1 MGKSVLA
8 LSQPSTKKSNV
19 TGNLL
24 IAATSGSALTLFQLK
39 PGWLA
44 STATVEGSACASSR
58 FSAVSPRRAP
68 AAAVSTV
75 AVHTATSRASTT
87 SDTQRRRTSRRSQ
100 VSTIRTPSPT
110 PHSISRARGP
120 WFPVKSWYQ

>member
-8 LSQPSTKKSNV
+8 PWQPSTTKSNV

-44 STATVEGSACASSR
+44 STATVKGSPRASSR
-58 FSAVSPRRAP
+58 SSAVSPRRAP

-75 AVHTATSRASTT
+75 AADTATSRASTT

-100 VSTIRTPSPT
+100 VSTIRTSPPLLLGT
-110 PHSISRARGP
+110 QDLGGVQPGGP
-120 WFPVKSWYQ
+120 